1 MALNHSIER
10 GSPDEGSTSDRETQL
25 IGRVALYAF
34 LVNVGLAGMKAAL
47 AFFSNSLAVTAG
59 AIDSGTDAV
68 ASLVLF
74 AGVKL
79 STRKSASFP
88 LGLYKIENLLSVF
101 VAISIFFAGYE
112 IARRILQESLVPPEI
127 SLDILLLLLAGTVVT
142 YLFGLYAL
150 RVGRR
155 TGSPTLIAEGKHR
168 QVDVLS
174 SVVVLAAVL
183 PPFLGWDFEV
193 RGVSIDQVAA
203 GVVLLFIARAGWE
216 LLSDGMRVLLDASAD
231 FKTLTDVREIL
242 LGHPLVTEVR
252 SLTGRNAGRFRF
264 LQASVAVRTDN
275 LEAAHRISG
284 ELETAIRDKIPH
296 VERAMIYCEP
306 EPRVNVRIAV
316 PLADRE
322 GTVSR
327 HFGEAPYFG
336 IVTLRTSDGEIQARD
351 LVENPHSQVGT
362 GKGLRVA
369 EWLVELKVD
378 KVYVTEDISHKGPGY
393 VFGNA
398 GVEVGMTAS
407 ERLDEI
413 TDEIASR
420 RRWLRTD
427 LHRK

>member
-1 MALNHSIER
+1 MSDTHPNDIP
-10 GSPDEGSTSDRETQL
+10 SPDRASSSERETRS

-34 LVNVGLAGMKAAL
+34 LVNVGLVGMKTAL

-112 IARRILQESLVPPEI
+112 IARKILSQSIVPPEI
-127 SLDILLLLLAGTVVT
+127 SMDILLLLLAGTVVT

-150 RVGRR
+150 RIGRR

-183 PPFLGWDFEV
+183 PPFFGWDLKV
-193 RGVSIDQVAA
+193 RGVSVDQIAA

-231 FKTLTDVREIL
+231 FKTLSDVQEIL
-242 LGHPLVTEVR
+242 EAHPLVVEVG
-252 SLTGRNAGRFRF
+252 SLIGRNAGRFRF
-264 LQASVAVRTDN
+264 LQASVVVRTSD
-275 LEAAHRISG
+275 LEAAHRISVD
-284 ELETAIRDKIPH
+284 LEAAIREKIPH

-306 EPRVNVRIAV
+306 EPRAHYRIAV

-336 IVTLRTSDGEIQARD
+336 IVTVRTSDGEAEARE
-351 LVENPHSQVGT
+351 LAENPHTRVGT

-369 EWLVELKVD
+369 EWLVGLNVNE
-378 KVYVTEDISHKGPGY
+378 VYVTEDLSHKGPGY

-398 GVEVGMTAS
+398 GVRVETTGFTQLEELLGAIRDKQDKVRDRG
-407 ERLDEI
+407 
-413 TDEIASR
+413 
-420 RRWLRTD
+420 
-427 LHRK
+427 